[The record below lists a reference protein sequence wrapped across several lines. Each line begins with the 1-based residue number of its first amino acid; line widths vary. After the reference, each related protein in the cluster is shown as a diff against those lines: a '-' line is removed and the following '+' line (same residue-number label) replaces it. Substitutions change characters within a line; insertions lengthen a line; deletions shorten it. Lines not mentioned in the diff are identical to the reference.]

1 MGGRGICADDHDAV
15 FAGTG
20 SAAQRQGYRIHAFAF
35 DAGFVHGIAAIGRH
49 CHDDFLGVVALLSA
63 HTDASMGTAAHAIA
77 SQADYLNPNVVKVVL
92 DARNMAHYFSRAPIP
107 WSRDQSDLAWWHE
120 EQMAPAVRSASA
132 GFAPLRHVGIYSYR
146 AGFLRQFP
154 LLPPAPT
161 EAVEALEQLRAL
173 WHGHR
178 IAVHIAASAPGP
190 GVDTPEDLEKVRAI
204 LALQGQAH

>member
-1 MGGRGICADDHDAV
+1 MKNRW
-15 FAGTG
+15 
-20 SAAQRQGYRIHAFAF
+20 R
-35 DAGFVHGIAAIGRH
+35 
-49 CHDDFLGVVALLSA
+49 L
-63 HTDASMGTAAHAIA
+63 
-77 SQADYLNPNVVKVVL
+77 P
-92 DARNMAHYFSRAPIP
+92 
-107 WSRDQSDLAWWHE
+107 
-120 EQMAPAVRSASA
+120 VRSASA

-154 LLPPAPT
+154 QLPPRPR